1 MSRRLPGIAELAPQ
15 HSPVSVLREFLSAR
29 DATNKQRAIENLEC
43 CGPSGLVFAGD
54 ACLEM
59 AFSTQNDNEKL
70 SWLDR
75 ASQNW
80 RKCIDQQPLYCTKLN
95 SDSAAA
101 RTQLAHENVYRWISL
116 LHNLPPQ
123 KVVEQTYLNILDLGS
138 DFLTRQQIKD
148 TSARD
153 MEDSQSL
160 RGSFSELSV
169 LALLH
174 RFALRQMDDQSWLAV
189 PALITENCGT
199 RSYIFNSYKWD
210 ISVLTQPDN
219 SQPPER
225 TYEIQVKSSVKQY
238 GNERKSYNKNLT
250 LVHISPD
257 LALAVDGPQV
267 SNTRNS
273 ILQECFSELLN
284 DDQEATARLDER
296 TEKLLEI
303 IG

>member
-1 MSRRLPGIAELAPQ
+1 MTRRSQGIAELAPQ
-15 HSPVSVLREFLSAR
+15 HSPVAVLREYLSAR
-29 DATNKQRAIENLEC
+29 DATNKQRAIGNLEC

-59 AFSTQNDNEKL
+59 AFSTMNDNEKL

-75 ASQNW
+75 AGQNW
-80 RKCIDQQPLYCTKLN
+80 RKCIEQQPLYSTKLN

-101 RTQLAHENVYRWISL
+101 SMQLAHENVYRWLNL
-116 LHNLPPQ
+116 LHTLPPQ

-138 DFLTRQQIKD
+138 DFLTRQQLKD
-148 TSARD
+148 TNARD
-153 MEDSQSL
+153 REESQSL
-160 RGSFSELSV
+160 RGSLSELSV

-189 PALITENCGT
+189 PALTTENCGT
-199 RSYIFNSYKWD
+199 RSYSLDSYKWD
-210 ISVLTQPDN
+210 ISVLTQADN

-225 TYEIQVKSSVKQY
+225 TYEIQVKSSDKQY
-238 GNERKSYNKNLT
+238 GKDRVTYNKDLT

-267 SNTRNS
+267 SNTRNG
-273 ILQECFSELLN
+273 ILQECLSELLN

-303 IG
+303 LG